1 MNLST
6 TVNYGSWMSLSLTYT
21 GSSIVYAVN
30 GTTVSTDSSIDDN
43 GRQPNGF
50 SDILMQAYNFKDTSV
65 PDAVGGNYTAHWTN
79 TAPVP
84 VPEPETYALM
94 AMGLLAVAATA
105 RRRNRM
111 KA

>member
-1 MNLST
+1 MI
-6 TVNYGSWMSLSLTYT
+6 SLSLTYA

-50 SDILMQAYNFKDTSV
+50 FDILMQAYNFKDTSV

-84 VPEPETYALM
+84 EPETYALM

-105 RRRNRM
+105 RRPNRM
-111 KA
+111 NA

>member
-1 MNLST
+1 
-6 TVNYGSWMSLSLTYT
+6 MSLSLTYA

-30 GTTVSTDSSIDDN
+30 GTTVYTDSSIDDN
-43 GRQPNGF
+43 GSQPNGF
-50 SDILMQAYNFKDTSV
+50 FDILMQAYNFKDTSV

-84 VPEPETYALM
+84 EPETYALM

-111 KA
+111 NA